1 VLENLFHTLE
11 NSDLAIWVKSSPSIF
26 AYTAVLTAHAIGLAI
41 VVGCS
46 TVVALRLLG
55 KARSIPLTALES
67 LYGYIWFGFFI
78 NLISGILLFIPEAT
92 SQAKM
97 IAFQGKIL
105 LIIVGMI
112 VGQLL
117 RVRYFRDTASVNA
130 GVVTPIGR
138 KLAITSLVVWYL
150 ALIVGRL
157 TGYPDLVQ
165 SWFGI

>member
-1 VLENLFHTLE
+1 MLENLFHTLE
-11 NSDLAIWVKSSPSIF
+11 NSDLAVWVKASPSIF
-26 AYTAVLTAHAIGLAI
+26 AYTSVLTAHAIGLAI
-41 VVGCS
+41 VIGCS

-55 KARSIPLTALES
+55 KAKSIPLTALES
-67 LYGYIWFGFFI
+67 LYGYIYFGFCI

-97 IAFQGKIL
+97 IAFQAKMIL
-105 LIIVGMI
+105 IVAGMI

-130 GVVTPIGR
+130 GVVTPVGR
-138 KLAITSLVVWYL
+138 KLAFTSLAIWYL

-157 TGYPDLVQ
+157 TGYPDLVN
-165 SWFGI
+165 SWFGL